1 MNAITRSD
9 IDQLLKDTR
18 RLDAMLRRAV
28 IQAVQTHKQAGN
40 PIAIWRDGKV
50 VWLRPEEI
58 PDAPEEAP

>member
-28 IQAVQTHKQAGN
+28 IQAVQTHKRAGN
-40 PIAIWRDGKV
+40 PIAVWRDGKV
-50 VWLRPEEI
+50 VWLSPEEI
-58 PDAPEEAP
+58 PDAPKESS